1 MVLTADTAFKYG
13 VVAAQGSKQHDA
25 AREQASWTMSYR
37 GAKESDQGSRWAEVV
52 EESEREESG

>member
-1 MVLTADTAFKYG
+1 VVPRADRAFRHRI
-13 VVAAQGSKQHDA
+13 VAAQGSKQHDA

-37 GAKESDQGSRWAEVV
+37 EAKESDQGSRWAEVV